1 MIVTVEQPHTDTD
14 TDTASR
20 SADTAPTDT
29 DTAPRSADK
38 KIERLNTASLRRVIE
53 PDTEVTGA
61 VGEGQVIPSE
71 MLTVADL
78 GLDLSDRERATLSR
92 EELASVVISG
102 IRFETFL
109 MSGFAAQMA
118 CTADLT
124 DPRIVYMLHEMGE
137 ETRHSRLFIRLVDQ
151 LQPKATDPLQA
162 RLGQKIFRGVLRT
175 VLNRPAVFCVLVLA
189 GEEIPDL
196 FQKKIADH
204 PETDPFVRD
213 VNHYH
218 RMEEARH
225 LAFAGCAARAVVRS
239 VPSRPGAGPVRDPQA
254 HPGDVQRH
262 GPSWCLPDHRA
273 PPVEDVARRGPQ
285 PVPRRPPPRGDP
297 TCPGRIGRRRLLPCG
312 VDPGRVAAFVRS
324 GTLGQS
330 RVGVGP
336 LGVGPS
342 VSAPRATPSNRVR
355 RNPVHGLTGSHLA
368 A

>member
-1 MIVTVEQPHTDTD
+1 MTVTVEQPHTDTD

-20 SADTAPTDT
+20 SADTTPTDT
-29 DTAPRSADK
+29 DTASRSADK

-61 VGEGQVIPSE
+61 VVEGQVIPSE

-151 LQPKATDPLQA
+151 LQPKATDPLHA

-225 LAFAGCAARAVVRS
+225 LAFARAVLPELWPEASLLDRALVRFEIPRLIRVMFNGMVHPGVYRTIGLPPLKTWLDGARS
-239 VPSRPGAGPVRDPQA
+239 PSRVALRHEATRPVLAALVDAG
-254 HPGDVQRH
+254 
-262 GPSWCLPDHRA
+262 CFRA
-273 PPVEDVARRGPQ
+273 ESIPAGWRGL
-285 PVPRRPPPRGDP
+285 
-297 TCPGRIGRRRLLPCG
+297 C
-312 VDPGRVAAFVRS
+312 
-324 GTLGQS
+324 
-330 RVGVGP
+330 GVGP
-336 LGVGPS
+336 
-342 VSAPRATPSNRVR
+342 
-355 RNPVHGLTGSHLA
+355 TGKA
-368 A
+368 E

>member
-1 MIVTVEQPHTDTD
+1 MTVTVEQSHADTD
-14 TDTASR
+14 TDTAPR

-29 DTAPRSADK
+29 VTAPRSADK

-162 RLGQKIFRGVLRT
+162 RLGQMVFRGVLRT

-204 PETDPFVRD
+204 PVTDPFVRD

-225 LAFAGCAARAVVRS
+225 LAFARAVLPELWSEASFIDRALVRFEIPRLIRVMFNGMVHPGVYRTIGLPRLKTWLDAAHS
-239 VPSRPGAGPVRDPQA
+239 PSRVALRHEATRPVLAALVDGGCFRAGSIPARW
-254 HPGDVQRH
+254 QRL
-262 GPSWCLPDHRA
+262 C
-273 PPVEDVARRGPQ
+273 
-285 PVPRRPPPRGDP
+285 
-297 TCPGRIGRRRLLPCG
+297 
-312 VDPGRVAAFVRS
+312 
-324 GTLGQS
+324 
-330 RVGVGP
+330 
-336 LGVGPS
+336 GVGPS
-342 VSAPRATPSNRVR
+342 GKAE
-355 RNPVHGLTGSHLA
+355 
-368 A
+368 

>member
-118 CTADLT
+118 CTADPKPIPGSFT
-124 DPRIVYMLHEMGE
+124 CC
-137 ETRHSRLFIRLVDQ
+137 TRWARKPGTPGCSYAWSTNCN
-151 LQPKATDPLQA
+151 PKPPTHC
-162 RLGQKIFRGVLRT
+162 
-175 VLNRPAVFCVLVLA
+175 RPASARRSFGACS
-189 GEEIPDL
+189 
-196 FQKKIADH
+196 
-204 PETDPFVRD
+204 VRCSID
-213 VNHYH
+213 
-218 RMEEARH
+218 R
-225 LAFAGCAARAVVRS
+225 RS
-239 VPSRPGAGPVRDPQA
+239 SA
-254 HPGDVQRH
+254 
-262 GPSWCLPDHRA
+262 SWCWR
-273 PPVEDVARRGPQ
+273 
-285 PVPRRPPPRGDP
+285 
-297 TCPGRIGRRRLLPCG
+297 GRRFPISSRRRSLTIPRPTPL
-312 VDPGRVAAFVRS
+312 S
-324 GTLGQS
+324 GT
-330 RVGVGP
+330 
-336 LGVGPS
+336 
-342 VSAPRATPSNRVR
+342 
-355 RNPVHGLTGSHLA
+355 
-368 A
+368 